1 MNSSKPVSAPE
12 TGEPI
17 FSAYALQ
24 NGAEESPA
32 GSADTEAPYIFALLA
47 AGGIPAAVAAGFLC
61 RPTASMTPFWVS
73 LVLQA
78 AIYVFVTMAIG
89 SLGAWLL
96 WACLAMEPSFSLR
109 SFLWNTGTCWGFIPV
124 LVLLYR
130 LHSVWLLAMSL
141 VMAAYL
147 VVCVRRMQS
156 QEQEERDRITAAR
169 GSGVPVP
176 AFRTVEVSRGRYWRQ
191 IWISITVQ
199 AALLLMMLGSF
210 RLACALLAIPALS
223 LAWQITSRQSIPVA
237 NADRRRVLLPVLV
250 AVIATTIVILPQFN
264 GAAFAISDRNRV
276 FAKPQSQ
283 NGQGA
288 RQKSY
293 VSVIL
298 WPPLVKKARLLPP
311 APHVSSTGLFSS
323 SKPMVIPFN
332 GPYWYFQA
340 PDTKPGATAH
350 VMHGSPIDENIHSNN
365 FLPLFMTAH
374 QALDTPIDMESC
386 RELDLAVI
394 NADKSPGEIDVGVLL
409 TDTATKRSQYLGK
422 RPIPSS
428 MAPEFSI
435 HRGPVQEK
443 LRFHVLHGE
452 LSRFDDITVLI
463 NPEMD
468 RSLAG
473 ARVAVKEFEL
483 IPK

>member
-32 GSADTEAPYIFALLA
+32 GSADTEAPYVFALLA

-61 RPTASMTPFWVS
+61 RPAASMTPFWVS
-73 LVLQA
+73 FVLQA

-96 WACLAMEPSFSLR
+96 WACSAMEPSFSRR

-141 VMAAYL
+141 AMAAYL

-156 QEQEERDRITAAR
+156 QEQEERDRITAN
-169 GSGVPVP
+169 SGVPVP
-176 AFRTVEVSRGRYWRQ
+176 AFRTVEVSRGRYWRP
-191 IWISITVQ
+191 ISISMSVQ
-199 AALLLMMLGSF
+199 AALLLMMFGSF
-210 RLACALLAIPALS
+210 RLACVLLAIPALS
-223 LAWQITSRQSIPVA
+223 LGWQITSRQSIPVA
-237 NADRRRVLLPVLV
+237 SADFRRVLLPLLV
-250 AVIATTIVILPQFN
+250 AVVATIIVILPQFN
-264 GAAFAISDRNRV
+264 SAAFTISDRNRV
-276 FAKPQSQ
+276 FANPRSQ
-283 NGQGA
+283 NGERA
-288 RQKSY
+288 REKSY

-298 WPPLVKKARLLPP
+298 WPPHVKKVRPLPP
-311 APHVSSTGLFSS
+311 TPHVSSIGLFSR

-340 PDTKPGATAH
+340 PDTKPGADAH
-350 VMHGSPIDENIHSNN
+350 VIHGSPIDEDIHSNN
-365 FLPLFMTAH
+365 FLPLLMAAH
-374 QALDTPIDMESC
+374 QTLDTPIDMESC
-386 RELDLAVI
+386 KELDLAVI
-394 NADKSPGEIDVGVLL
+394 NADKSPGEIEVEVLL
-409 TDTATKRSQYLGK
+409 RDAATKRSQYLGK

-443 LRFHVLHGE
+443 LRFHVLHGQ
-452 LSRFDDITVLI
+452 LSRFDEITVLI
-463 NPEMD
+463 VPSID

-473 ARVAVKEFEL
+473 ARVAVKQFEL
-483 IPK
+483 IPQ